1 MEKREPFFTVVR
13 MQTGTATIKNSMEDP
28 QKTKNR
34 TTVQSRNST
43 SGSISKGT
51 KTIAITKTKDMCM
64 SMLITTLFIIARNKN
79 SSSVHRRITG

>member
-1 MEKREPFFTVVR
+1 

-28 QKTKNR
+28 QKIKNR

-79 SSSVHRRITG
+79 SSSVHQWMNE